1 MHQRHVMRSLLMLLL
16 VCLLVVVGAGCA
28 SATAVGFNPGLDGV
42 DLQKMTDAMAES
54 IARDPQVQAAIAEQ
68 GPMRVVLLPVEN
80 YMTGEVLPA
89 GQRHAFVARVRS
101 LLAKQAPG
109 QFIWIA
115 NRDAYHYARRMELE
129 GVDPGPDPDA
139 MQPRYALT
147 ARFDSLTN
155 VDPRVRSSSY
165 LCAYELIDLEN
176 REVLWQ
182 DHYEL
187 KKTAVRGFLD

>member
-1 MHQRHVMRSLLMLLL
+1 MHQNNVMRSILLIILSLWI
-16 VCLLVVVGAGCA
+16 GGCA
-28 SATAVGFNPGLDGV
+28 SATAVGFNPGLCGV
-42 DLQKMTDAMAES
+42 DLQRMTDAMAES
-54 IARDPQVQAAIAEQ
+54 IAGDPQVQQAIAEQ
-68 GPMRVVLLPVEN
+68 GAIRVVLLPVEN
-80 YMTGEVLPA
+80 YMTGEVLPS

-109 QFIWIA
+109 QFVWIA

-147 ARFDSLTN
+147 GRFDSLTN
-155 VDPRVRSSSY
+155 VDARTRSSSY
-165 LCAYELIDLEN
+165 LCAYELIDLES

-182 DHYEL
+182 DRYEL
-187 KKTAVRGFLD
+187 KRTAVKGFLD

>member
-1 MHQRHVMRSLLMLLL
+1 MRPMMLLIA
-16 VCLLVVVGAGCA
+16 VCLGSLVGAGCA
-28 SATAVGFNPGLDGV
+28 SATAAGFNPGLSGV

-54 IARDPQVQAAIAEQ
+54 IAGDPQVQAAIAEQ
-68 GPMRVVLLPVEN
+68 GAIRVVLLPVEN

-89 GQRHAFVARVRS
+89 GQRHAFVARVRG

-109 QFIWIA
+109 QFVWIA

-147 ARFDSLTN
+147 GRFDSLTT
-155 VDPRVRSSSY
+155 VDARARSSSY

-182 DHYEL
+182 DRYEL
-187 KKTAVRGFLD
+187 KKTAVKGFLD